1 MQAHPLG
8 NGATNI
14 ILINKEKIQRT
25 IIKNKTIMT
34 TFFIEAL
41 VFILVLLLFALF
53 ASWIGK
59 FNGNRKEQFIEKTLS
74 RKEAFIDKSIE
85 NVLDKVSTTVTS
97 CIDMARDSSKI
108 GPWYLV
114 VYTQDSNY
122 PIWISN
128 NTIRSVHPDSAN
140 NKIIVK
146 QFNGEDMVIENVISY
161 ELCSANEMCDYD
173 M

>member
-1 MQAHPLG
+1 M
-8 NGATNI
+8 NI
-14 ILINKEKIQRT
+14 IFSILIVVLIILLLTILSIWLDGIKVKFAET
-25 IIKNKTIMT
+25 II
-34 TFFIEAL
+34 
-41 VFILVLLLFALF
+41 
-53 ASWIGK
+53 
-59 FNGNRKEQFIEKTLS
+59 
-74 RKEAFIDKSIE
+74 
-85 NVLDKVSTTVTS
+85 DKVSSLIDSKLASVTGQS
-97 CIDMARDSSKI
+97 ET

-128 NTIRSVHPDSAN
+128 NTIRSVHPDPAN

-161 ELCSANEMCDYD
+161 ELCSASYMCEYD

>member
-1 MQAHPLG
+1 M
-8 NGATNI
+8 NI
-14 ILINKEKIQRT
+14 IFST
-25 IIKNKTIMT
+25 IIAI
-34 TFFIEAL
+34 I
-41 VFILVLLLFALF
+41 IVLLFTIFVA
-53 ASWIGK
+53 WIGK
-59 FNGNRKEQFIEKTLS
+59 FNAKDKLEFIEKTLS

-85 NVLDKVSTTVTS
+85 NVLDKIHTAVTS
-97 CIDMARDSSKI
+97 DIDMARDSSKT

-128 NTIRSVHPDSAN
+128 NNIRSVHPDPAN

-146 QFNGEDMVIENVISY
+146 QFNGEDMVIENVINY
-161 ELCSANEMCDYD
+161 ELCSGSDLCDYD